1 MSMQRVVK
9 NMVGILLVVLAVGI
23 VTSAPVAAKAKTVT
37 KRVTMDLNGNRV
49 RYKRPAILD
58 QTKKVRVKSSKKSVV
73 SVKYRKNRKDR
84 RIAFT
89 LKKKG
94 NAVVT
99 VRCVLKNGQKRI
111 IRYKVKITKKHI
123 MTDLEK
129 GKKAFAI
136 QNRYRKEKGV
146 KALEWS
152 DEIYEFCLYRMKNS
166 GLDGHKN
173 LGIDMT
179 AFFGDYAK
187 YRKLLFAENLTHG
200 VSAADAMKAWKKSAG
215 HYANLTGAKH
225 ICGAIAVYRDSW
237 CALFLDVDRS
247 VLENWK
253 SCKIKEVRIRRY
265 DSLSGSYQTGSRI
278 AYYEQDNKENS
289 LENIVI
295 SDYSGKS
302 VYLEVGKT
310 YVFYE
315 QVRPDGCGK
324 AERVVLTVTE
334 DGIEEVTLSS

>member
-1 MSMQRVVK
+1 MQKVVK
-9 NMVGILLVVLAVGI
+9 NLVGILATVFVLGI
-23 VTSAPVAAKAKTVT
+23 VVSVPVAVQAKTVT
-37 KRVTMDLNGNRV
+37 KQVTMDLNGNRV
-49 RYKRPAILD
+49 QYRRPSILD
-58 QTKKVRVKSSKKSVV
+58 KAKKVRVKSSKKSVV
-73 SVKYRKNRKDR
+73 SVKYKKDQKDR

-94 NAVVT
+94 NATVT
-99 VRCVLKNGQKRI
+99 VQCVLKNGQKKI
-111 IRYKVKITKKHI
+111 IRYKVKVTKKHI
-123 MTDLEK
+123 TTALEK

-146 KALEWS
+146 KELEWS

-166 GLDGHKN
+166 GLDGHEN
-173 LGIDMT
+173 LGNDMT
-179 AFFGDYAK
+179 AFFGDYVK
-187 YRKLLFAENLTHG
+187 YQKLLFAENLTHG

-237 CALFLDVDRS
+237 CALFLDVDKS

-253 SCKIKEVRIRRY
+253 SCKIKEVRIKRY
-265 DSLSGSYQTGSRI
+265 DSSSGSYQIGSRI

-289 LENIVI
+289 LKNVVV
-295 SDYSGKS
+295 SDSSGKS

-315 QVRPDGCGK
+315 QVRPDGCSK
-324 AERVVLTVTE
+324 AEKVVVTVTE
-334 DGIEEVTLSS
+334 DGTREVTLSS

>member
-1 MSMQRVVK
+1 MQRVVK
-9 NMVGILLVVLAVGI
+9 NMVGTLLVVLAAGI
-23 VTSAPVAAKAKTVT
+23 AISAPVAAKAKTVT

-49 RYKRPAILD
+49 QYRHPAILD
-58 QTKKVRVKSSKKSVV
+58 RTKKVRVKSSKRSVV

-99 VRCVLKNGQKRI
+99 VRCVLKNGQKRT
-111 IRYKVKITKKHI
+111 IRYKLKVTKKHI
-123 MTDLEK
+123 LTDLEK

-136 QNRYRKEKGV
+136 QNGYRKEKGV

-173 LGIDMT
+173 LGSDMT

-200 VSAADAMKAWKKSAG
+200 VSVADAMEAWKKSAG

-225 ICGAIAVYRDSW
+225 VCGAIAVYRDSW

-253 SCKIKEVRIRRY
+253 SCKLREVRVRRY
-265 DSLSGSYQTGSRI
+265 DSLSGSYQIGSRI

-289 LENIVI
+289 LKNVVI

-302 VYLEVGKT
+302 VYLEMGKT

-315 QVRPDGCGK
+315 QIRPDGCSK
-324 AERVVLTVTE
+324 AESVLVTVTE
-334 DGIEEVTLSS
+334 DTGEVVLSS

>member
-1 MSMQRVVK
+1 MQKVVK
-9 NMVGILLVVLAVGI
+9 NLMGILATVFVLGI
-23 VTSAPVAAKAKTVT
+23 VVSVPVAAQAKTVT
-37 KRVTMDLNGNRV
+37 KQVTMDLNGNRV
-49 RYKRPAILD
+49 QYRRPSILD
-58 QTKKVRVKSSKKSVV
+58 KAKKVRVKSSKKSVV

-89 LKKKG
+89 LKKRG
-94 NAVVT
+94 SATVT
-99 VRCVLKNGQKRI
+99 VHCVLKNGQKKI
-111 IRYKVKITKKHI
+111 IRYKIKVIKKHI
-123 MTDLEK
+123 MTALEK

-146 KALEWS
+146 KELEWS

-166 GLDGHKN
+166 GLDRHEN
-173 LGIDMT
+173 LGSDMT

-200 VSAADAMKAWKKSAG
+200 ISAADAMKAWKKSAG

-237 CALFLDVDRS
+237 CALFLDVDKS

-253 SCKIKEVRIRRY
+253 TCKIKEVRIKRY
-265 DSLSGSYQTGSRI
+265 DSLSGNYQTGSRI
-278 AYYEQDNKENS
+278 AYYEQDNKDNS
-289 LENIVI
+289 LKNVVI
-295 SDYSGKS
+295 SDSTGKS

-315 QVRPDGCGK
+315 QVRPEGCSK
-324 AERVVLTVTE
+324 AEKAVVTVTE
-334 DGIEEVTLSS
+334 DSAGELILSS

>member
-1 MSMQRVVK
+1 MQKVVK
-9 NMVGILLVVLAVGI
+9 NLFGILATVFVLGI
-23 VTSAPVAAKAKTVT
+23 VVSVPVATQAKTVT
-37 KRVTMDLNGNRV
+37 KQITMDLNGNRV
-49 RYKRPAILD
+49 RYKRPSILD
-58 QTKKVRVKSSKKSVV
+58 KAKKVRVKSSKKSVV
-73 SVKYRKNRKDR
+73 SVKYKKNQKDR

-94 NAVVT
+94 SAVVT
-99 VRCVLKNGQKRI
+99 VQCVLKNGQKSI
-111 IRYKVKITKKHI
+111 IRYKIKVTKKHI

-136 QNRYRKEKGV
+136 QNKYRKEKGV
-146 KALEWS
+146 KGLEWS

-173 LGIDMT
+173 LGSDMT

-187 YRKLLFAENLTHG
+187 YQKLLFAENLTHG
-200 VSAADAMKAWKKSAG
+200 VSAVDAMKAWKKSAG
-215 HYANLTGAKH
+215 HYANLTGTKH

-237 CALFLDVDRS
+237 CALFLDVDKS

-253 SCKIKEVRIRRY
+253 SCKIKEVRIKRY

-289 LENIVI
+289 LKNVVV
-295 SDYSGKS
+295 SDSSGKS

-315 QVRPDGCGK
+315 QVRPDGCSK
-324 AERVVLTVTE
+324 AEKVVVTVTE
-334 DGIEEVTLSS
+334 DGTREVTLSS

>member
-1 MSMQRVVK
+1 
-9 NMVGILLVVLAVGI
+9 MVGILVTVLVMGI
-23 VTSAPVAAKAKTVT
+23 AASVPVAAQAKTLT
-37 KRVTMDLNGNRV
+37 KQVTMDLNGNRV
-49 RYKRPAILD
+49 QYRRPSILNKA
-58 QTKKVRVKSSKKSVV
+58 KKVKVKSSKRSVV

-94 NAVVT
+94 NATVT
-99 VRCVLKNGQKRI
+99 VQCVLNNGQKRI
-111 IRYKVKITKKHI
+111 IRYKIKVSKKHV

-166 GLDGHKN
+166 GLDGHEN
-173 LGIDMT
+173 LGNDMT

-200 VSAADAMKAWKKSAG
+200 VSVADAMKAWKKSAG
-215 HYANLTGAKH
+215 HYANLTGSKH
-225 ICGAIAVYRDSW
+225 VCGAIAVYRDSW
-237 CALFLDVDRS
+237 CALFLDVDKS
-247 VLENWK
+247 VIENWK
-253 SCKIKEVRIRRY
+253 TCKIRAVRIKRY

-278 AYYEQDNKENS
+278 AYYEQDNKDNS
-289 LENIVI
+289 LKNVVI
-295 SDYSGKS
+295 SDSTGKS

-315 QVRPDGCGK
+315 QVRPEGCSK
-324 AERVVLTVTE
+324 AEKVVVTVTE
-334 DGIEEVTLSS
+334 DGTGELILSS